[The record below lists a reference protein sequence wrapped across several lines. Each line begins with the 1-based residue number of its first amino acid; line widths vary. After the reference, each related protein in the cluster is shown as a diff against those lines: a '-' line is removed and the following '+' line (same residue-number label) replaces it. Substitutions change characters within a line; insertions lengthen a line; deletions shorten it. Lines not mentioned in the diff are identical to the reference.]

1 MSMFVFLEQTFLG
14 QFCVRERADLTP
26 DTCRDCI
33 NNSSHDLRRLCP
45 NYKEAII
52 YYQTCMF
59 RYSDRS
65 IFGTGEISPRFV
77 GTTPGNFPNV
87 TEAIPVL
94 QKLLRDLRNQAAS
107 GGPLRKYATGE
118 ATLQGR
124 VLYVLVQCTPDSQE
138 IQCKDCL
145 DEYIGLIQTNN
156 LTGKGGRADIVGPSC
171 NIRYALYPF
180 CQSLLDAPPPPSS
193 SSPSPSPSPSL
204 TADFP
209 SPAPSNGTTGNGKSN
224 MRRTHVIVIVIS
236 PIISII
242 LIICICI
249 CTFLRMQKGRDNVES
264 ADGIV
269 SVESLEFNLNSIR
282 VATENFSDA
291 NKLGQGGFGIVY
303 KGMLPNG
310 QDIAVKRLSRDS
322 GQGELEFK
330 NEILLVAKLHH
341 RNSVRLLGFCFEGM
355 ERLLIYEFLPNGSLD
370 HFIFDLVR
378 RSQLNWKKRYEII
391 EGIA

>member
-1 MSMFVFLEQTFLG
+1 MAMALFTSSLLMQLFGQEQTFLG
-14 QFCVRERADLTP
+14 QFCVRERGNYTNSSTYQANLESLLSSSSNTTADYGLYNSSAGQVNAIALCRADLTP

-65 IFGTGEISPRFV
+65 IFGTGETSPRFV

-124 VLYVLVQCTPDSQE
+124 VLYVLVQCTPDSFE
-138 IQCKDCL
+138 LQCKDCL

-156 LTGKGGRADIVGPSC
+156 LTGKGGGADIVGPSC
-171 NIRYALYPF
+171 NIRYELYPF
-180 CQSLLDAPPPPSS
+180 YQGLPDAPPPPS
-193 SSPSPSPSPSL
+193 SPSPSPSL

-209 SPAPSNGTTGNGKSN
+209 SPAPSNGTTGNG
-224 MRRTHVIVIVIS
+224 MH
-236 PIISII
+236 
-242 LIICICI
+242 L
-249 CTFLRMQKGRDNVES
+249 
-264 ADGIV
+264 
-269 SVESLEFNLNSIR
+269 NLH
-282 VATENFSDA
+282 D
-291 NKLGQGGFGIVY
+291 
-303 KGMLPNG
+303 
-310 QDIAVKRLSRDS
+310 
-322 GQGELEFK
+322 
-330 NEILLVAKLHH
+330 
-341 RNSVRLLGFCFEGM
+341 CF
-355 ERLLIYEFLPNGSLD
+355 
-370 HFIFDLVR
+370 
-378 RSQLNWKKRYEII
+378 
-391 EGIA
+391 

>member
-1 MSMFVFLEQTFLG
+1 MAMALFTSSLLMQLFGQEQTFLG
-14 QFCVRERADLTP
+14 QFCVRERGNYTNSSTYQANLESLLSSSSNTTADYGLYNSSAGQVNAIALCRADLTP

-65 IFGTGEISPRFV
+65 IFGTGETSPRFV

-138 IQCKDCL
+138 PFYQ
-145 DEYIGLIQTNN
+145 GL
-156 LTGKGGRADIVGPSC
+156 P
-171 NIRYALYPF
+171 
-180 CQSLLDAPPPPSS
+180 DAPPPPS
-193 SSPSPSPSPSL
+193 SPSPSPSL

-209 SPAPSNGTTGNGKSN
+209 SPAPSNGTTGNG
-224 MRRTHVIVIVIS
+224 MH
-236 PIISII
+236 
-242 LIICICI
+242 L
-249 CTFLRMQKGRDNVES
+249 
-264 ADGIV
+264 
-269 SVESLEFNLNSIR
+269 NLH
-282 VATENFSDA
+282 D
-291 NKLGQGGFGIVY
+291 
-303 KGMLPNG
+303 
-310 QDIAVKRLSRDS
+310 
-322 GQGELEFK
+322 
-330 NEILLVAKLHH
+330 
-341 RNSVRLLGFCFEGM
+341 CF
-355 ERLLIYEFLPNGSLD
+355 
-370 HFIFDLVR
+370 
-378 RSQLNWKKRYEII
+378 
-391 EGIA
+391 